1 MTIGEKIRVLRK
13 KNGLTQKK
21 LGELS
26 GTSETTI
33 KQYELG
39 KRTPQ
44 LEQLIKIANTFLVP
58 VDFFTTDWESAL
70 KKENWKTTEK
80 ERLEIAQEKDL
91 LRNYH
96 SLNSNGRKEA
106 CKRVQELAEIL
117 RYIEPDT
124 PELNAAHADNYA
136 DAPEELKEQEEKMLD
151 DEDF

>member
-13 KNGLTQKK
+13 NKGLTQKK

-33 KQYELG
+33 KQYESG

-44 LEQLIKIANTFLVP
+44 LEQLVKIADTFLVP

-70 KKENWKTTEK
+70 KKENWKTTEE
-80 ERLEIAQEKDL
+80 ERRIIAQEHDL
-91 LRNYH
+91 LRHYR
-96 SLNSNGRKEA
+96 SLNTEGRKEA
-106 CKRVQELAEIL
+106 RKRVQELTEIF
-117 RYIEPDT
+117 RYMKPDA

-136 DAPEELKEQEEKMLD
+136 DAPEELKEREEKMMD